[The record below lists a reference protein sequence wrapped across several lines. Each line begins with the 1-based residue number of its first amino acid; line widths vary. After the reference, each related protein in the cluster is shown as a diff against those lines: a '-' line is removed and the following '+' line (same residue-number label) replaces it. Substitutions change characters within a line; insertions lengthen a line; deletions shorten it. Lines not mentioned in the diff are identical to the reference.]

1 MSNNHKYWTQA
12 RPLHGTAHDEQTP
25 LTCNSSNNPA
35 DSIKTTTSIISDDR
49 HSCCPCLWNRACIV
63 VLSAIIAAALIFVS
77 LAMLIDDQHKLSSS
91 SAMNALKI
99 VSIDG
104 DVLQWCTLLASFV
117 LSVSSF
123 CIATTNSKRIRNNT
137 DIVTKLQQQQF
148 SHLHYY
154 SSEDAKLKATQQQTM
169 LSLAILVSNYADLF
183 VMANQQLRRY
193 NNSSNSNN
201 NNKQNLFIFP
211 ALTISCTQMLDEIN
225 KAFATGLTREI
236 TNSHMPDGKRQFTLY
251 TARLLDA
258 TTVTT
263 TTISSGSGYNHYLHH
278 NEKSSSSSS
287 SSDNDKWLNRDI
299 VEGNERLLIQIMS
312 YLTNNNEFIGGEVAV
327 NSVIDRIDGLLDVH
341 LHLLEQ
347 QQQQQQ
353 QR

>member
-104 DVLQWCTLLASFV
+104 DVLQWCTLLASFA

-123 CIATTNSKRIRNNT
+123 YIATTNSKRIRNNT

-193 NNSSNSNN
+193 NNSSN
-201 NNKQNLFIFP
+201 NKQHLFIFP
-211 ALTISCTQMLDEIN
+211 ALTVSCTQMLDKIN
-225 KAFATGLTREI
+225 KAFATVDRSYPRNYKLT
-236 TNSHMPDGKRQFTLY
+236 H
-251 TARLLDA
+251 ARWE
-258 TTVTT
+258 
-263 TTISSGSGYNHYLHH
+263 TTIHIIHCSFIRCYYRNYHYYFQWKWLQSL
-278 NEKSSSSSS
+278 SSSQR
-287 SSDNDKWLNRDI
+287 KVI
-299 VEGNERLLIQIMS
+299 VIIIIIR
-312 YLTNNNEFIGGEVAV
+312 
-327 NSVIDRIDGLLDVH
+327 
-341 LHLLEQ
+341 
-347 QQQQQQ
+347 
-353 QR
+353 